1 MNVDPLTGSK
11 FRKGQNGNI
20 KQIIV
25 VKDNT
30 NDSGYINC
38 IIPRITKTIEHWRN

>member
-11 FRKGQNGNI
+11 FRKGQNGNTV
-20 KQIIV
+20 QTIV

-30 NDSGYINC
+30 NESGHINC
-38 IIPRITKTIEHWRN
+38 IVPRITKTIEHWKS